1 MDDFITVTAAPL
13 LAKPSHFSDT
23 LFTLPA
29 GSDVETDESLVSEGV
44 LWRHCHRKGKGGAR
58 GWIRSDLL
66 ERYAHSAEPEPVI
79 VTDNPTDAQYS
90 RGYTAGWNARG
101 AMLAE
106 ILAKSKR
113 TE

>member
-1 MDDFITVTAAPL
+1 MDDYIVTSEIGARVRERPTTA
-13 LAKPSHFSDT
+13 SDS
-23 LFTLPA
+23 LYTLPHEA
-29 GSDVETDESLVSEGV
+29 HVEIDRTCTADGAV
-44 LWRHCHRKGKGGAR
+44 WCHSPAHN

-66 ERYAHSAEPEPVI
+66 ERYAHSATPEPVI
-79 VTDNPTDAQYS
+79 VTDNPTDDRYS

-113 TE
+113 AE